1 MKVTT
6 LMENTACADQYAAA
20 HGLSLFSS
28 GSVVKV

>member
-1 MKVTT
+1 M
-6 LMENTACADQYAAA
+6 LMEDTACADQYAAA